1 LYSRKKH
8 STLGDTKNRF
18 GYGKKREGI
27 ELVGIHVAIYI
38 MLLGGNDS
46 IPIYHMSII

>member
-1 LYSRKKH
+1 ME
-8 STLGDTKNRF
+8 
-18 GYGKKREGI
+18 KKREGI
-27 ELVGIHVAIYI
+27 ELVGIHVAMYI